1 MRLVCGPC
9 FGSRGRTGLM
19 RKSIVVVAALALLAP
34 VAALPQA
41 KSGKGCVYEQL
52 NLFGEAFER
61 IRHDAVESVADKKL
75 IETAITGMLNSLDP
89 RQVYLNETEY
99 KALQSPSADVSASTG
114 LVVTLDNGQV
124 KVVAPRAGSPSA
136 AAAINPGDIIFS
148 IDKEPTY
155 DLTLPEIEQ
164 KLRGAANSEVALTLC
179 RGTSGP
185 IEVKVKRATGTFPT
199 IDFHLENGDI
209 GYIRLSGFD
218 SGTAAALD
226 AAVKDL

>member
-1 MRLVCGPC
+1 
-9 FGSRGRTGLM
+9 
-19 RKSIVVVAALALLAP
+19 
-34 VAALPQA
+34 
-41 KSGKGCVYEQL
+41 
-52 NLFGEAFER
+52 
-61 IRHDAVESVADKKL
+61 
-75 IETAITGMLNSLDP
+75 DP

-99 KALQSPSADVSASTG
+99 KALQSPTADDSASTG

-136 AAAINPGDIIFS
+136 AAAINPGDVIFS

-164 KLRGAANSEVALTLC
+164 KLRGPANSEVALTLR
-179 RGTSGP
+179 RGTSGGP

-199 IDFHLENGDI
+199 IDFRLENGDI

-218 SGTAAALD
+218 GGTAAALD
-226 AAVKDL
+226 AAVKDLRSQAGNKLMGLI